1 MDYDKFVLLFSIVTL
16 CVLFGL
22 MFMGGY
28 VSASGVG
35 LSCPDWPLCPQGLV
49 PSPEFLI
56 EYAHRTI
63 AASTGLLVLM
73 TMIFVLRSKN
83 SVKSTRVFSIVASA
97 VVFGQIAL
105 GATVI
110 TEKLHA
116 VLVTAHL
123 ALGLALYSSLVFVVI
138 NTYYT
143 NLRLKSSSASVSPS
157 TAAAAADS
165 LFNEKKPSVE
175 YSPNK
180 PSKN

>member
-1 MDYDKFVLLFSIVTL
+1 
-16 CVLFGL
+16 
-22 MFMGGY
+22 
-28 VSASGVG
+28 
-35 LSCPDWPLCPQGLV
+35 
-49 PSPEFLI
+49 
-56 EYAHRTI
+56 
-63 AASTGLLVLM
+63 M

-83 SVKSTRVFSIVASA
+83 SVKSTRVFSVVASA

-143 NLRLKSSSASVSPS
+143 NLRLKTSSASVPTSA
-157 TAAAAADS
+157 TTTTTTNS

-175 YSPNK
+175 YSPNE

>member
-1 MDYDKFVLLFSIVTL
+1 MKYDKFVLLFSIVTL

-35 LSCPDWPLCPQGLV
+35 LSCPDWPLCPKGLA
-49 PSPEFLI
+49 PSAEFLI
-56 EYAHRTI
+56 EYAHRTL

-73 TMIFVLRSKN
+73 TMVFVLRSKN
-83 SVKSTRVFSIVASA
+83 SIKPTKVFSIIAA
-97 VVFGQIAL
+97 TVVFGQIAL

-110 TEKLHA
+110 TERLHA

-123 ALGLALYSSLVFVVI
+123 GLGLVLYSSLIFVI
-138 NTYYT
+138 MNTYYT
-143 NLRLKSSSASVSPS
+143 NLRLKSSSASTSLSSAP
-157 TAAAAADS
+157 DS
-165 LFNEKKPSVE
+165 DFNEKKPSGE

-180 PSKN
+180 TSNN